1 MAREAD
7 FTVGRARCPPQA
19 LKRRKIGL
27 RLIFQEFSEK
37 NASMTRVPNVNS
49 YQTDSL

>member
-37 NASMTRVPNVNS
+37 KCLHDKGAER
-49 YQTDSL
+49 Q